1 MKILAVPVAR
11 HRNPARLPYITYLP
25 KLTRPFPG
33 IATTSSQRMMQY
45 VSNVWTQWG
54 RPDTKSLLGWK
65 NRVYSVGERI
75 MDSIEYEEWALKG
88 IDQVLGPSIQRLLS
102 RSHQTAPDAHTH
114 VSVLYPPSLISR
126 PSVLESLQ
134 RMSTHRAPLHNRQFL
149 YNMVAIPVT
158 APLFLVPAIPNVVTY
173 YFMWRAWSHWRAYQA
188 LQSLQ
193 SLIRHDLVKFEPDEQ
208 LDALFQHSRPPP
220 SDLSTDCAWLLDQS
234 CMNRIVDDYTLP
246 AQAYVDLRRASKQA
260 IHDIIRSGA
269 T

>member
-1 MKILAVPVAR
+1 
-11 HRNPARLPYITYLP
+11 
-25 KLTRPFPG
+25 
-33 IATTSSQRMMQY
+33 MMQY

-54 RPDTKSLLGWK
+54 HPDTQSLLDWK
-65 NRVYSVGERI
+65 KRVHTMGERI

-102 RSHQTAPDAHTH
+102 SRSHQTTPDAHTH
-114 VSVLYPPSLISR
+114 VSVLYPPSIISR

-208 LDALFQHSRPPP
+208 LDALFQHSGPPP
-220 SDLSTDCAWLLDQS
+220 SNLSTNCIWLLDQS
-234 CMNRIVDDYTLP
+234 CMSRVVDDYTLP

-260 IHDIIRSGA
+260 IHDMIRSGA

>member
-33 IATTSSQRMMQY
+33 IATTSSQRMMQF

-54 RPDTKSLLGWK
+54 RPDTKSLLDWK
-65 NRVYSVGERI
+65 NRVYSMGERI

-126 PSVLESLQ
+126 PSVLEL
-134 RMSTHRAPLHNRQFL
+134 
-149 YNMVAIPVT
+149 
-158 APLFLVPAIPNVVTY
+158 
-173 YFMWRAWSHWRAYQA
+173 
-188 LQSLQ
+188 
-193 SLIRHDLVKFEPDEQ
+193 SLIH
-208 LDALFQHSRPPP
+208 
-220 SDLSTDCAWLLDQS
+220 
-234 CMNRIVDDYTLP
+234 I
-246 AQAYVDLRRASKQA
+246 
-260 IHDIIRSGA
+260 
-269 T
+269 

>member
-1 MKILAVPVAR
+1 
-11 HRNPARLPYITYLP
+11 
-25 KLTRPFPG
+25 
-33 IATTSSQRMMQY
+33 
-45 VSNVWTQWG
+45 
-54 RPDTKSLLGWK
+54 
-65 NRVYSVGERI
+65 

-173 YFMWRAWSHWRAYQA
+173 YFIWRAWSHWRAYQA

-234 CMNRIVDDYTLP
+234 CMNRIVDDYILP
-246 AQAYVDLRRASKQA
+246 HKPTSICDERPSRQYTTSFDLVLHKALYRLPVTIVTSIMPKIIQYFMVFVEATIETAPSSSSWVLSHLFAYNR
-260 IHDIIRSGA
+260 